1 MTPMLPGIP
10 PVGRPSA
17 DKVTAPDGSTVRL
30 LLDDR
35 HAATRC
41 SMVEVSIPPGAV
53 SRPVR
58 HRTVEEAWYIIAG
71 RGRVW
76 RCPPDT
82 PASAAVA
89 PVSVSPGD
97 ALVIPAGW
105 AFQFA
110 ADGNGDNGDADDA
123 ATAAGLRFLCVTMP
137 PWPGMDEAEILPPAS
152 GGLGYPTLPPP

>member
-1 MTPMLPGIP
+1 MIDRASISPI
-10 PVGRPSA
+10 GRRSA
-17 DKVTAPDGSTVRL
+17 DTVTAPDGSTIRL
-30 LLDDR
+30 LLTDR
-35 HAATRC
+35 HGAARC
-41 SMVEVSIPPGAV
+41 SVVEVSIPPGAV

-71 RGRVW
+71 RGQVW

-82 PASAAVA
+82 PAVAAA
-89 PVSVSPGD
+89 PVAVSAGD

-110 ADGNGDNGDADDA
+110 ADGNGDTGGADDA
-123 ATAAGLRFLCVTMP
+123 ATGAGLRFLCVTMP
-137 PWPGMDEAEILPPAS
+137 PWPGMDEAEILPPGS

>member
-1 MTPMLPGIP
+1 MTPMPPGIP
-10 PVGRPSA
+10 PVGRRSA
-17 DKVTAPDGSTVRL
+17 DTVTAPDGSTVRL
-30 LLDDR
+30 LLTDR

-76 RCPPDT
+76 RCPPDAD
-82 PASAAVA
+82 PQDVAAVT
-89 PVSVSPGD
+89 VVPGD
-97 ALVIPAGW
+97 ALVIPTGW
-105 AFQFA
+105 AFQFRA
-110 ADGNGDNGDADDA
+110 DADA
-123 ATAAGLRFLCVTMP
+123 AAGLRFLCVTMP
-137 PWPGMDEAEILPPAS
+137 PWPGMDEAEILPPGS